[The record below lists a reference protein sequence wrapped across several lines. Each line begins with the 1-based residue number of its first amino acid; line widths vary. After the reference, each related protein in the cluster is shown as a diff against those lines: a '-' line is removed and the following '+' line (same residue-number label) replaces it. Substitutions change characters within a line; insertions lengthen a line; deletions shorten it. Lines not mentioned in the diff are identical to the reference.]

1 MTQIKNPDPVIIPLP
16 NSPPSDT
23 LPLPDPDPPGGLTP
37 GTYEV
42 EEVDLL
48 DRVNGM
54 YRLLYLYSEAAT
66 SGLVDKV
73 IIDQDSLGELM
84 NTIVPRS
91 YSSLSKIRFGA
102 LDQTSIQP
110 VGIYGS
116 KSQIVRLLQ
125 QLNCV
130 DHEIADCLLQ
140 PRNEQIMHQPWL
152 RSGIYYLNPNTP
164 NLDTT
169 QVPSYVIYW
178 PDDTT
183 WNDSAED
190 SVRRNR
196 TTFMRYLTRLVGQTF
211 ALISPEHASM
221 LVSIGEKSTDSKGS
235 QEGTIRDNG
244 GDGDGDDE
252 DEDDFGRFYTFEVSK
267 TKDQEE
273 GVTVSPGFSVVH
285 QAIKSQSLQS
295 TSILHER
302 DSQQT
307 SDQSF
312 APTIITG
319 EGSSGFLSVYHIPP
333 GHKSRSSPGLERTKI
348 LLNRECSVHRNI
360 FLAPSLGREGVHI
373 LIELDAV
380 RQRAGTIIDV
390 YHKELQKIDH
400 RKVESIGQNKANLK
414 LELQKETDTLHAS
427 CRAIVISKLLDIY
440 PALDVSRHS
449 TSETQEVPNHEAVYL
464 QSLEEKHV
472 GLSDI
477 RERVFDRAQLH
488 QVSTRGFQTAKANYP
503 KFIQQLQSCAD
514 PEALTREFIEKNEVS
529 TRESPV
535 RTTQKLGYFSSSF
548 GWITRPFWKQRPVSD
563 NTGNKVDNHEISD
576 SKFISSVA
584 AIPKGDPAF
593 SIKEKILDLFHD
605 WIKTQIQTVT
615 EALVSQFQN
624 SILEEQATHV
634 RAEAE
639 IQSRKDISEVY
650 ETFLEKLKF
659 ILAPATTTRGI
670 VFERI
675 ERIESRPQHYRVTS
689 HETSDISGAFKHE
702 IWALSL
708 TEDDNRKLDQNPLH
722 PIHPVISKWG
732 SFEIPENCSVRYCQF
747 LNGGRKC
754 LVVIDQHEDVDI
766 FIVNTATITR
776 IPSLPPLRRL
786 KKSGNRSFLMAVDEK
801 KHLLAVTTI
810 TKTQVSLQMFA
821 FDKEFTNLHA
831 RGSPLD
837 VTTSYSDGLPSFH
850 SIHFT
855 GESEELCL
863 VEKSGRI
870 RIYSFVSQTFRPA
883 IVELHSFV
891 SVFPSPDG
899 AALLVL
905 ERATRY
911 GLRAFHW
918 ESFGHNLEG
927 IQVDLPD
934 DTDGAS
940 CQMWGVASF
949 GIHCIPLLLGLDV
962 NRHIIKSLNLHIS
975 RKDTEFSLRSKARD
989 SKAAASTITWHN
1001 SLLDCH
1007 AAVWSKYPIVPAIK
1021 TEAFCPD
1028 VQYPTSLT
1036 FVSNVS
1042 ESFSF
1047 PSYIKSLVRDFERQ
1061 SRKPTYGRLEG
1072 IHIQVCAFDDI
1083 DWARHSQVNI
1093 YPTGEWMA
1101 GLLCLIPI
1109 QIAVAR
1115 ENRFI
1120 PLRDGVLDAATEQS
1134 LLGAEIGDIIEAIS
1148 IGWYESIFNSY
1159 LAERP
1164 VKVISSMGEQSV
1176 GKSYALN
1183 HIVDSSFA
1191 GSALRTTEAGGVSL
1205 PIQTYP

>member
-1 MTQIKNPDPVIIPLP
+1 MTQINPDPVIIPLP

-23 LPLPDPDPPGGLTP
+23 IPLPDPDPPGELTP
-37 GTYEV
+37 TTYEV

-54 YRLLYLYSEAAT
+54 YRLLYLHSEEAT

-73 IIDQDSLGELM
+73 MIDQDSLGELM

-91 YSSLSKIRFGA
+91 YSSLSKISFGA

-130 DHEIADCLLQ
+130 DQETVDCLLQ
-140 PRNEQIMHQPWL
+140 PRNEHIMHQPWL

-164 NLDTT
+164 NLDSR

-183 WNDSAED
+183 WNDGAED

-196 TTFMRYLTRLVGQTF
+196 TTFMRYLTRLAGQTF
-211 ALISPEHASM
+211 ALISSEHGSM
-221 LVSIGEKSTDSKGS
+221 LVSIGEKSIDSKGS
-235 QEGTIRDNG
+235 QDGTIRDDG
-244 GDGDGDDE
+244 GDEDGDGE

-273 GVTVSPGFSVVH
+273 GITVSPGFSAVH
-285 QAIKSQSLQS
+285 SAIKSQSLQS
-295 TSILHER
+295 TSTLHEK
-302 DSQQT
+302 DSQQA
-307 SDQSF
+307 SDKPFS
-312 APTIITG
+312 PTIITG
-319 EGSSGFLSVYHIPP
+319 EGCCGFLSVYHIPP
-333 GHKSRSSPGLERTKI
+333 GQKFRSSPGREKTKI
-348 LLNRECSVHRNI
+348 LLNRDCSIPRNI
-360 FLAPSLGREGVHI
+360 ILAPSLSREGVDI
-373 LIELDAV
+373 LIELGAV
-380 RQRAGTIIDV
+380 RQRAGPIIDT
-390 YHKELQKIDH
+390 YHKEIQNIDH
-400 RKVESIGQNKANLK
+400 RKVESIGQNEANLK
-414 LELQKETDTLHAS
+414 IELLEETKTLHAS
-427 CRAIVISKLLDIY
+427 CRASVISKLLDIY
-440 PALDVSRHS
+440 PELDVSRCP
-449 TSETQEVPNHEAVYL
+449 TSDTQEVLE
-464 QSLEEKHV
+464 SEEEKHIA
-472 GLSDI
+472 LSNI
-477 RERVFDRAQLH
+477 RERVFHTAQLH
-488 QVSTRGFQTAKANYP
+488 QVPSRRFQTVKTNYP
-503 KFIQQLQSCAD
+503 TFIQQLKLCPD
-514 PEALTREFIEKNEVS
+514 PEALTREFIEKNEVLAWRPPS
-529 TRESPV
+529 WP
-535 RTTQKLGYFSSSF
+535 TQKSSSWGS
-548 GWITRPFWKQRPVSD
+548 GWDWKNWIPRPFSKQRPVSD
-563 NTGNKVDNHEISD
+563 NPGNSKIDNHEISD
-576 SKFISSVA
+576 SEFISSIA
-584 AIPKGDPAF
+584 AMTNGELAF
-593 SIKEKILDLFHD
+593 SVKEKILDLFHD
-605 WIKTQIQTVT
+605 GIQKHIRTVT
-615 EALVSQFQN
+615 EALVSQFQD
-624 SILEEQATHV
+624 SILREQAAHV

-639 IQSRKDISEVY
+639 IQSQKDISKAY
-650 ETFLEKLKF
+650 ETFLEKLKP
-659 ILAPATTTRGI
+659 ILAPVTNRGGI
-670 VFERI
+670 TFERI
-675 ERIESRPQHYRVTS
+675 ERIEHRPQSYRVTS
-689 HETSDISGAFKHE
+689 HETSDISGSFKYE

-722 PIHPVISKWG
+722 CVNPVISQWG
-732 SFEIPENCSVRYCQF
+732 SFEMPENYSVRYCQF

-754 LVVIDQHEDVDI
+754 LLVIDQPEDVDI
-766 FIVNTATITR
+766 LIVTTVTITR
-776 IPSLPPLRRL
+776 LLSLPSLRRL
-786 KKSGNRSFLMAVDEK
+786 KKSGNRGNRFFFMAVDER

-837 VTTSYSDGLPSFH
+837 VTTSYPDALPSFH

-870 RIYSFVSQTFRPA
+870 RIFSFVSQTFRPA
-883 IVELHSFV
+883 IIELHSFV

-905 ERATRY
+905 EHATRY
-911 GLRAFHW
+911 RLRVFHW
-918 ESFGHNLEG
+918 ESFGHNPDG

-934 DTDGAS
+934 DTDGAL
-940 CQMWGVASF
+940 CQIWGVASF
-949 GIHCIPLLLGLDV
+949 GIHCIPLLLGLDL
-962 NRHIIKSLNLHIS
+962 NRHIIKSLNLQIS

-1028 VQYPTSLT
+1028 VQHPTSLT
-1036 FVSNVS
+1036 FVSGVS

-1047 PSYIKSLVRDFERQ
+1047 PSYFKSLVRDFERQ
-1061 SRKPTYGRLEG
+1061 SRKPTNGRLEG
-1072 IHIQVCAFDDI
+1072 INIQVCAFDDI
-1083 DWARHSQVNI
+1083 NWTRHSQVNI

-1159 LAERP
+1159 LAEKP

-1191 GSALRTTEAGGVSL
+1191 GSALRTTEAGDVSL
-1205 PIQTYP
+1205 PIQPYL